1 MNTEIDY
8 NNAPY
13 NTINAPNTS
22 NILNRSEDSSY
33 NPLQSLVNSY
43 LNPKTLGLSG
53 ENKTSTSEKTELEGI
68 NIRSKNNY
76 VESSSLETEKYNQK
90 YNQEYNEDAT
100 SPERLSMY
108 DNRGKYFDQT
118 LFNKK
123 FEGYIEEKNKERL
136 LKQKVKAQDLDNV
149 ENIVVKPYQLPL
161 NKILINTKNTWFDIY
176 DNITNGTSIL
186 GDYNDTNG
194 KNELNNKLFYIG
206 ITLIFVTILYILLSF
221 IFT

>member
-13 NTINAPNTS
+13 NTINT
-22 NILNRSEDSSY
+22 SEDNSY

-43 LNPKTLGLSG
+43 LNPKTLGLYG
-53 ENKTSTSEKTELEGI
+53 ENKTSTTEKTELEGI
-68 NIRSKNNY
+68 NIKSKNNY
-76 VESSSLETEKYNQK
+76 VESSTLETEKYN
-90 YNQEYNEDAT
+90 NQESKQVYNEDAT
-100 SPERLSMY
+100 SPEKLSMY
-108 DNRGKYFDQT
+108 DNRGKYFDQV

-176 DNITNGTSIL
+176 DNITTGTSIL

>member
-1 MNTEIDY
+1 MNTEFDY

-13 NTINAPNTS
+13 NTINTPT
-22 NILNRSEDSSY
+22 IVNRSENNSNNSY

-43 LNPKTLGLSG
+43 LNPKTLGLNG
-53 ENKTSTSEKTELEGI
+53 ENKTEKTELEGI
-68 NIRSKNNY
+68 NIKSKNNY
-76 VESSSLETEKYNQK
+76 VESSILETEKYN
-90 YNQEYNEDAT
+90 NQESKQVYNEDAT

-136 LKQKVKAQDLDNV
+136 LKQKVKSQDLDNV

-186 GDYNDTNG
+186 GDYSDTNG